1 MSNPIELL
9 ETKYCINHIYRQKAI
24 ARENLFGILDD
35 SMNSRLT
42 FISAPAGFGKTT
54 LLSSWITMHKKRSL
68 TASWL
73 TLDADDNEE
82 NRFWIYFIS
91 AIKSAIP
98 EIGEKSLNL
107 LNATRI
113 GGIETM
119 ITVLINEILESRKNF
134 LYIIEDLHVIKN
146 RQIFS
151 GLKFF
156 INHMPYNIHL
166 ILTSR
171 LHIASQLSGI
181 VHLNGIIEIGENE
194 LKFSKKEAA
203 AYANEIMELKLT
215 YDQLT
220 RLYELT
226 EGWPVGL
233 QIAALYCK
241 RKGPESLSDIETM
254 IFQSNFA
261 AYFMEDILNSQSPA
275 LYEFL
280 IKTSLFDVFSLELC
294 QAVTNMENSGDLLR
308 QALEMNLFLSC
319 FDQKEEWY
327 RYHSLFATFLRKKAY
342 EHEPELVKDIY
353 GKAAQWYELNGYTQE
368 ACTCYLKAQCYE
380 KAIYL
385 IEQISSPLIYQGQF
399 TVIEKWIESVPAQ
412 YVFGNI
418 RLMLDYVWIYLSRHK
433 ISDASYYIELIENK
447 YEEEALKKQLDMK
460 GEYLIAKAF
469 IKMNHLEESIQLLK
483 SAMELVDQFNPN
495 YAAALMSIA
504 TTYIVHGDIGEA
516 EQYYSKALTASLKIE
531 NLYSAAYSWGGLGM
545 MLTCQGRL
553 KEGEILYQEAE
564 KYLKEKGGNS
574 IPLLGIIYSGL
585 SEIFYLKNDIEL
597 AADYSDKAIQM
608 FEQSGIFDIK
618 NNCYVIKA
626 RSLLAKG
633 NDQRAIEVINKAL
646 NLSEKENTYGF
657 KRHIEYCRARLYLD
671 MGDIEKAEEFIEQ
684 YQLSRMDHLQKYNL
698 HDYVLLAEILVK
710 REEYKNALLYIDEIL
725 KLDNIGGLYETQL
738 EILKSDAWLSLS
750 KPEPAF
756 TELHK
761 ALIKCRNENYLR
773 LFINYGARINSILTK
788 FLTQENTISD
798 NSSIM
803 YAKDILNYFDNTSK
817 NAVKGVPL
825 LTKRELEVLE
835 LISSGA
841 SNEEIAQMLYISIST
856 VKSHVLNLFTKL
868 EVNSRSKAVVEAEKR
883 GIIHTIY

>member
-1 MSNPIELL
+1 MGNPIELL

-24 ARENLFGILDD
+24 AREKLFGILDD
-35 SMNSRLT
+35 SMSNRLT

-82 NRFWIYFIS
+82 NRFWVYFIA

-98 EIGEKSLNL
+98 DIGEKSLNL
-107 LNATRI
+107 LNAPRI

-119 ITVLINEILESRKNF
+119 ITVLINEILENKKNF
-134 LYIIEDLHVIKN
+134 LFIIEDLHVIKN
-146 RQIFS
+146 RQIFN

-171 LHIASQLSGI
+171 LHIVSQLSGI
-181 VHLNGIIEIGENE
+181 GSLNSIIEIGENE
-194 LKFSKKEAA
+194 LTFTKKETE
-203 AYANEIMELKLT
+203 AYTNEIMELKLT
-215 YDQLT
+215 YNQLT

-241 RKGPESLSDIETM
+241 RKGAESLSDIDTL
-254 IFQSNFA
+254 ILHSNFED
-261 AYFMEDILNSQSPA
+261 YFMEDILNSQPPA

-280 IKTSLFDVFSLELC
+280 IKTSLLNVFSLELC
-294 QAVTNMENSGDLLR
+294 QAVTNMENSGDLLK

-319 FDQKEEWY
+319 FDQKGEWY
-327 RYHSLFATFLRKKAY
+327 RYHNLFATFLRKKAY
-342 EHEPELVKDIY
+342 ENEPELVKVIC
-353 GKAAQWYELNGYTQE
+353 GKAAQWYELKGYTQE

-380 KAIYL
+380 NAICL

-447 YEEEALKKQLDMK
+447 YEEEASKKQLDMK

-504 TTYIVHGDIGEA
+504 TAYIVHGDIWEA
-516 EQYYSKALTASLKIE
+516 EQYYLKALTASLKIR

-608 FEQSGIFDIK
+608 LEQSGIFDIK

-626 RSLLAKG
+626 RSLLATG

-684 YQLSRMDHLQKYNL
+684 YQLSRMDPLQKYNL

-710 REEYKNALLYIDEIL
+710 REEYKDALLYIDEIL
-725 KLDNIGGLYETQL
+725 KLDYIGGLYQTQL

-750 KPEPAF
+750 KPELAF
-756 TELHK
+756 PELHK

-773 LFINYGARINSILTK
+773 LFINYGIRIKSILSE
-788 FLTQENTISD
+788 FLIQENTVSD
-798 NSSIM
+798 NSNIM
-803 YAKDILNYFDNTSK
+803 YAKDILNYFDSTSK
-817 NAVKGVPL
+817 NAVTGVPL
-825 LTKRELEVLE
+825 LTKRELEVLK

-841 SNEEIAQMLYISIST
+841 NNEEIAQSLYISIST